1 MGSMT
6 GTPELA
12 CIPAAIPGAERHG
25 HFELARELFGR
36 QVQERAALPNG
47 YAIRFRADALRA
59 VAQFVSNERKCCPFM
74 HFELTLGPGS
84 EALWLRMTGPEG
96 TRGVLD
102 AELNQAGSCG
112 CG

>member
-1 MGSMT
+1 MSSMT
-6 GTPELA
+6 GSPELA
-12 CIPAAIPGAERHG
+12 CIPAAIPAADRQG
-25 HFELARELFGR
+25 HFKLARELFD
-36 QVQERAALPNG
+36 QQAQERAALPDG
-47 YAIRFRADALRA
+47 YAVRFPADALRA

-96 TRGVLD
+96 TRGVLA
-102 AELNQAGSCG
+102 AELNLAGSCS

>member
-1 MGSMT
+1 MNSMT
-6 GTPELA
+6 GTLDLA
-12 CIPAAIPGAERHG
+12 CLPGAIPAAERRA

-36 QVQERAALPNG
+36 QSQEHAALSNG
-47 YAIRFRADALRA
+47 YAVRFPVEALSA

-74 HFELTLGPGS
+74 HFELTVGPGS
-84 EALWLRMTGPEG
+84 AALWLRMTGPDG

-102 AELNQAGSCG
+102 AELDLAGSCG